1 MVSGVE
7 IWKVTPSKSLTV
19 WSMEAGGALTY
30 DPLALVSRHF
40 DMRNLTQR
48 TSQSEPTGSV
58 RFGNLAEASC

>member
-1 MVSGVE
+1 
-7 IWKVTPSKSLTV
+7 
-19 WSMEAGGALTY
+19 MEAGGALTY

-48 TSQSEPTGSV
+48 TFQSEPTGSV